1 MQKLVSAIAASAM
14 ALAAVP
20 AAAEVVDQDENG
32 FITRDVAEVEA
43 DPKET
48 WLALISPA
56 KFWNS
61 AHSWSGD
68 AANMRLTPQAGG
80 CFCEKIPEDPD
91 PTKISLEGS
100 VEHMRVIHAFPEKAL
115 RMQGGLGP
123 LQSEPV
129 TGVLTIAL
137 SPTEAGGT
145 RIVWEYNVAG
155 RMRYETDVIAKAV
168 DGVMSEQLNGLVT
181 LLGPAED
188 DNAPEEA
195 PEVQEDAAEEPAEAA
210 SVEDAIDAMGEGR

>member
-91 PTKISLEGS
+91 PTKITLEGS

>member
-1 MQKLVSAIAASAM
+1 MQKLVSAIAVSAM

-20 AAAEVVDQDENG
+20 AAAEIVDQDENG